1 LPLELDGR
9 RLGKRSDPPAIG
21 QHGRELL
28 AALGCSPE
36 EIGKLLDKRIVA
48 FPTHS

>member
-1 LPLELDGR
+1 LNGK
-9 RLGKRSDPPAIG
+9 RLGKRADPPRIG
-21 QHGRELL
+21 EHGRELL

-36 EIGKLLDKRIVA
+36 EISKLLDKRIVA